1 MLDALRKNNVP
12 VVIPKDLMPDYVSE
26 NKHIIWGN
34 DTPLTVGGVKFTSL
48 KGNQGDGIPNNVYH
62 MEIDGWTIIDQ
73 GDNADHD
80 LELKLAEKP
89 AADLIIAASW
99 NDIQNIFKAAMAPEG
114 ASPMFIPSHENEF
127 GHGVDHR
134 ESYHELIARK
144 DRLGNP
150 DFNYPPYLLMDI
162 GENIEI
168 RKVGVAPGK
177 PNWRDEEINIG
188 YGTVKA
194 SHNTYA
200 VSQVKIN
207 EREALSYNSMTEYL
221 IGRVPGLI

>member
-34 DTPLTVGGVKFTSL
+34 DTPLTVSGVKFTSL

-134 ESYHELIARK
+134 ESYHELI
-144 DRLGNP
+144 
-150 DFNYPPYLLMDI
+150 
-162 GENIEI
+162 
-168 RKVGVAPGK
+168 
-177 PNWRDEEINIG
+177 
-188 YGTVKA
+188 
-194 SHNTYA
+194 
-200 VSQVKIN
+200 
-207 EREALSYNSMTEYL
+207 
-221 IGRVPGLI
+221 GRVPGLI